1 MGTTHDVLVVKYSS
15 IHQRSGVYYGDTRNS
30 AGDKATSPETNKKS
44 GVAPQSEVVGNEKN
58 ECHH

>member
-1 MGTTHDVLVVKYSS
+1 VGTIHDVLVVKYSS

-30 AGDKATSPETNKKS
+30 AGDKATSPETNEA
-44 GVAPQSEVVGNEKN
+44 GVAPQSEVAGNGKN